1 MLDVQLLRLGASAG
15 GCLSSG
21 GPVRRRRPVIPS
33 VDLPSVLG
41 FNALVI
47 REFKGVSWLCLLL
60 GIWLAAG
67 CQSGA
72 NKLWSGRVG
81 TYSMDEAIKELG
93 PADRQA
99 TTTDG
104 VTVAQWL
111 VARSRVY
118 SRNPGFASWG
128 MFNSDI
134 SSTPE
139 LYLQLTFGKD
149 GRLAS
154 WKKVMK

>member
-1 MLDVQLLRLGASAG
+1 MGNI
-15 GCLSSG
+15 
-21 GPVRRRRPVIPS
+21 RRAEETGFPEGTQVAVIPY
-33 VDLPSVLG
+33 VDLPPG
-41 FNALVI
+41 FGFTDPVV
-47 REFKGVSWLCLLL
+47 REFNRVRWLFLLL
-60 GIWLAAG
+60 GVWLVTG

-72 NKLWSGRVG
+72 NELWSGRVG

-104 VTVAQWL
+104 ITVAQWL
-111 VARSRVY
+111 VSRSRIY

-128 MFNSDI
+128 LFNSDI
-134 SSTPE
+134 SSTPD
-139 LYLQLTFGKD
+139 LYLQLTFGRD
-149 GRLAS
+149 GRLSS

>member
-1 MLDVQLLRLGASAG
+1 M
-15 GCLSSG
+15 
-21 GPVRRRRPVIPS
+21 IPS
-33 VDLPSVLG
+33 VDLPPVLG
-41 FNALVI
+41 FNAAVI
-47 REFKGVSWLCLLL
+47 REFKGAPWLCLLL

-72 NKLWSGRVG
+72 KELWSGRVG

-111 VARSRVY
+111 VSRSRVY

-134 SSTPE
+134 SSTPD